1 MTCTK
6 FLRNGAVVL
15 ALALAGSLLGEF
27 QARAEPLENK
37 TFEERRLE
45 RANSLRERAKENAR
59 APLRYENVYGPE
71 YNRRYDFY
79 SLGQQIARLAALM
92 QRFAD
97 TTGAGR
103 APEFVPMPPPAWAGG
118 AGPLAV
124 PGLGVAGVYGPDGP
138 TEKSVRLLLEY
149 RLMVAG
155 NPRLRVGAVKE
166 NADKV
171 TASVVT
177 ADGSLVEKYTID
189 KKTGAWTPVR

>member
-1 MTCTK
+1 M
-6 FLRNGAVVL
+6 L
-15 ALALAGSLLGEF
+15 ALVFAGSLIGEF
-27 QARAEPLENK
+27 QVRAETLEHK
-37 TFEERRLE
+37 TIEERRLE
-45 RANSLRERAKENAR
+45 RANTLRERAKENAR

-92 QRFAD
+92 QRLAD
-97 TTGAGR
+97 TTGAER
-103 APEFVPMPPPAWAGG
+103 APDFVPVPPPAWAGV
-118 AGPLAV
+118 AGPLAA
-124 PGLGVAGVYGPDGP
+124 PSQGVARVYGPEGP

-155 NPRLRVGAVKE
+155 NPRLRVGAVRE

-177 ADGSLVEKYTID
+177 VDGSLVEKYTID
-189 KKTGAWTPVR
+189 KKSGAWTPLR